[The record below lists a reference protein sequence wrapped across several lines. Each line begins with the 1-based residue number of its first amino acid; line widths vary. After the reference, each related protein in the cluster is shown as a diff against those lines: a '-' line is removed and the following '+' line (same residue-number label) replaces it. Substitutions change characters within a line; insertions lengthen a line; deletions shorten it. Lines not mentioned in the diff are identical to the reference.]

1 MRNLLPATLIAVA
14 MLCAT
19 TAGAAEVG
27 TFVSGATGS
36 AVAKP
41 DIMFFRI
48 GFKSEGKTP
57 EEAVSLDAASS
68 REVVAVLREQGLLDT
83 DLETNGYAIEE
94 ILGPEGCGRSYTEQ
108 PPVACSLEGYR
119 LSNSI
124 TVRVRDLGN
133 YAAILTGVI
142 NAGLKDIGSIS
153 FAVAD
158 EQRYYDEAYAK
169 ALLAAKAKAELTAK
183 TLGFRLGRLLDVGA
197 NIARPQWEQQKP
209 ATLADGLSDSSDY
222 GEADLMVAQAP
233 VIATGEMTFTREAS
247 VTYEILPLP

>member
-1 MRNLLPATLIAVA
+1 MKTKLSLIVLFAA
-14 MLCAT
+14 ALAASA
-19 TAGAAEVG
+19 AGAAEVG

-57 EEAVSLDAASS
+57 EEAVSGDAASS
-68 REVVAVLREQGLLDT
+68 RRVVAVLLKQGLLDA
-83 DLETNGYAIEE
+83 DLETNGYTIEE

-108 PPVACSLEGYR
+108 PPIPCNLEGYR

-124 TVRVRDLGN
+124 TVRVRNLDN
-133 YAAILTGVI
+133 YAAILTGAI
-142 NAGLKDIGSIS
+142 DAGLKDISGIS

-183 TLGFRLGRLLDVGA
+183 TLGFRLGRLVDVGA
-197 NIARPQWEQQKP
+197 NIAPAQWDRQRP
-209 ATLADGLSDSSDY
+209 ATLADGLEPNY
-222 GEADLMVAQAP
+222 GEGEMADLAVLAP
-233 VIATGEMTFTREAS
+233 LISSGEMTFTREAS
-247 VTYEILPLP
+247 VTYEIVPGP

>member
-1 MRNLLPATLIAVA
+1 LSATWLATA

-36 AVAKP
+36 TVAKP

-57 EEAVSLDAASS
+57 EEAVSEDAASS
-68 REVVAVLREQGLLDT
+68 RKVVAVLRKQGLLDS

-108 PPVACSLEGYR
+108 PPIPCNLEGYR

-124 TVRVRDLGN
+124 TVRVRNLDN
-133 YAAILTGVI
+133 YASILTGAI
-142 NAGLKDIGSIS
+142 EAGLKDISSIS
-153 FAVAD
+153 FSVAD
-158 EQRYYDEAYAK
+158 EQRYYNEAYAK

-183 TLGFRLGRLLDVGA
+183 TLGFRLGRLVDVGA
-197 NIARPQWEQQKP
+197 NIAPAQWDRQRP
-209 ATLADGLSDSSDY
+209 ATLADGIETNY
-222 GEADLMVAQAP
+222 GEGEMADLAALAP
-233 VIATGEMTFTREAS
+233 LISSGEMTFTREAS
-247 VTYEILPLP
+247 VTYEIVPGP